1 MSDWLIGLDCETLDN
16 QLTYVIHYL
25 VVRGSGRKKMRY
37 GRELLKG
44 STDHLLLSLIGQ
56 EPIYGYQL
64 IKEIGK
70 RSDGYFEFKEGTI
83 YTALHRLEKEGLIEG
98 KWERIS
104 SGQERRYYY
113 LTKMGDRVLNEK
125 RDEWRGFSAAVNLV
139 TESADT
145 G

>member
-1 MSDWLIGLDCETLDN
+1 
-16 QLTYVIHYL
+16 
-25 VVRGSGRKKMRY
+25 MRY

-56 EPIYGYQL
+56 EPMYGYQL

-70 RSDGYFEFKEGTI
+70 RSGGYFEFKEGTL
-83 YTALHRLEKEGLIEG
+83 YTALHRLERVGLIEG
-98 KWERIS
+98 KWERIPN
-104 SGQERRYYY
+104 GQQRRYYY
-113 LTKMGDRVLNEK
+113 LTKMGRRVLNEK

-139 TESADT
+139 TEQANTVWDR

>member
-1 MSDWLIGLDCETLDN
+1 MTTPSA
-16 QLTYVIHYL
+16 VIYYYL
-25 VVRGSGRKKMRY
+25 VVRGSGCKKMRY

-44 STDHLLLSLIGQ
+44 STDHLLLSLIEQ
-56 EPIYGYQL
+56 EPTYGYQL

-70 RSDGYFEFKEGTI
+70 RSGGYFEFKEGTL

-98 KWERIS
+98 KWERIPN
-104 SGQERRYYY
+104 GQERRYYY
-113 LTKMGDRVLNEK
+113 LTKMGRRVLNEK

-139 TESADT
+139 TKPANT

>member
-1 MSDWLIGLDCETLDN
+1 MTAA
-16 QLTYVIHYL
+16 VIYTTSYYE
-25 VVRGSGRKKMRY
+25 VVSKKMKY

-44 STDHLLLSLIGQ
+44 STDHLLLSIIGQ

-70 RSDGYFEFKEGTI
+70 RSGGYFQFKEGTL
-83 YTALHRLEKEGLIEG
+83 YTALHRLEREGLIEG
-98 KWERIS
+98 KWKRLS
-104 SGQERRYYY
+104 TGQERRYYY
-113 LTKMGDRVLNEK
+113 LTKLGHSVLDEK

-139 TESADT
+139 TERANT